1 MKSTRLFIMLAG
13 LACVV
18 LSLAG
23 SAAGPSQAQTRR
35 VTGDFTHASVAEVR
49 DAQGQVLLRGEFV
62 AGREDEDEDV
72 DTDDEDDEANE
83 IERSAALLATG
94 SDADATGEAEVE
106 VDGSSQEIEFSVER
120 VEPGATFT
128 FLIDGVEVGMKRANR
143 RGRVELELKVPL
155 LTRR

>member
-1 MKSTRLFIMLAG
+1 MKSTRVFIMLAG
-13 LACVV
+13 LACLV
-18 LSLAG
+18 LLLAG
-23 SAAGPSQAQTRR
+23 SAARPLQAQIRR
-35 VTGDFTHASVAEVR
+35 VTGDFTHASIAEVR
-49 DAQGQVLLRGEFV
+49 DAQGQIVLRGEFV
-62 AGREDEDEDV
+62 TGREVEDHDEDA
-72 DTDDEDDEANE
+72 DDEDDDANE

-106 VDGSSQEIEFSVER
+106 FDGSRQEIEFSVER

-128 FLIDGVEVGMKRANR
+128 FLIDGVEIGTKRANR

>member
-1 MKSTRLFIMLAG
+1 MTSTRVFIMLAG

-18 LSLAG
+18 LLLAG
-23 SAAGPSQAQTRR
+23 SATGPLQAQTRR
-35 VTGDFTHASVAEVR
+35 VTADFTHAAIAEVR

-62 AGREDEDEDV
+62 AGREDEDEDE
-72 DTDDEDDEANE
+72 DADDEDDDANG

-106 VDGSSQEIEFSVER
+106 VDGSRREIEFSVER

-128 FLIDGVEVGMKRANR
+128 FLIDGVELGTKRANR
-143 RGRVELELKVPL
+143 RGHVELELKVPI